1 METEGV
7 SFERRVGTILPVIEK
22 EIDPENFKDV
32 SNLPKNKTCANFC
45 SFTWGGIANRLN
57 IICVQKMLLMKAR
70 M

>member
-45 SFTWGGIANRLN
+45 SFT
-57 IICVQKMLLMKAR
+57 
-70 M
+70 